1 MEFKHVLETLNAK
14 IISYLRM
21 FFNSEKVFAFRGPI
35 KYFESAPPELHQ
47 SGDGKQKI
55 LSPA

>member
-47 SGDGKQKI
+47 SGDGK
-55 LSPA
+55 